1 VGGGPA
7 GTGEADDGLDELV
20 RDFLLETEEG
30 LVDVDRALVALEAD
44 PTSSRAPA
52 LLAAVFRT
60 VHTVKGTCGFLDLPR
75 LEELAHAGETLLVPL
90 RDGARVLE
98 PATTDVLLH
107 LVDGLRAVLAVV
119 AATGSDAGADT
130 AGLLAE
136 VAACAAAGTSASAP
150 PAAEPVPL
158 DAAPAGTPAPAAPSR
173 PPAPAASTDVR
184 GAEQSVRVDVE
195 VLEELV
201 ALVGELV
208 LTRNQVVERAARSG
222 DAEVVRA
229 AHRLDVVAGSLQ
241 RSVMQTRMQP
251 MEHAWASLPRVVR
264 DLGHQL
270 GRQVRLVTEGGG
282 TELDRTLLEAVKDP
296 LLHLVRNAVDHGL
309 EPPEGRRAAGKEPT
323 GTLTLRARHESGQ
336 VVVEVVDDGRGMDPA
351 TIAARAYERGV
362 ADEATLRRMSTG
374 ELLALVFT
382 PGFSTATEVTAVSGR
397 GVGMDVVRT
406 NVERIGGS
414 VELDSVPGRGTTT
427 RLRVPL
433 TLAIVPAL
441 LVGCA
446 GDRYALPQGSLR
458 ELVALTSGGT
468 TPGGV
473 VAGAV
478 SGTAERVGGVEVMR
492 LRGRLLPLVRLRA
505 ELGLPP
511 AAPGEGAVV
520 AVLETAGRRF
530 GLVVDAVHASQEI
543 VVKPLGRHLRAV
555 PAYAG
560 ATILGDGGLAL
571 ILDVPSLARS
581 TREGDRPA
589 LEAPAAAPVVRVP
602 LLLVDVG
609 RHRVGIPLPAV
620 ARLDEVADRALE
632 RLGTRWA
639 ARRRGDVLTV
649 VDLADHLARAAGE
662 RREPRRPGSASGRP
676 AVPLVV
682 LDVPDGDAVG
692 LVVGAVLDVVEVP
705 ADEVRPAADGGLAG
719 VVEVDGRLVGVL
731 DAAAV
736 LAAAARPPVPG
747 VEVPRP
753 RPAPSTTT
761 TTVTAPGGPA

>member
-1 VGGGPA
+1 MGGGPA
-7 GTGEADDGLDELV
+7 GTGGADDGLDELV

-90 RDGARVLE
+90 RDGVRVLE

-136 VAACAAAGTSASAP
+136 VAAAG
-150 PAAEPVPL
+150 AE
-158 DAAPAGTPAPAAPSR
+158 APAAPA
-173 PPAPAASTDVR
+173 PAQPVPAAGPGAAPAPAPAPRPQAAPAPATADVR

-309 EPPEGRRAAGKEPT
+309 EAPEGRRAAGKHPT

-336 VVVEVVDDGRGMDPA
+336 VLVEVVDDGRGMDPA

-446 GDRYALPQGSLR
+446 GDRYALPQGALR
-458 ELVALTSGGT
+458 ELVALTTGGT
-468 TPGGV
+468 APGGV

-543 VVKPLGRHLRAV
+543 VVKPLGRHLRGV

-589 LEAPAAAPVVRVP
+589 VEAPEQAPVVRVP

-639 ARRRGDVLTV
+639 ARRRGEVLTV

-662 RREPRRPGSASGRP
+662 ARPPRRPGSASGRP

-682 LDVPDGDAVG
+682 LDVPDGDPVG
-692 LVVGAVLDVVEVP
+692 LVVGSVLDVVEVP
-705 ADEVRPAADGGLAG
+705 AEEVRPATDGGLVG
-719 VVEVDGRLVGVL
+719 VAEVGGRLVGVL

-736 LAAAARPPVPG
+736 LAAAARPEVPG

-753 RPAPSTTT
+753 RPAPSAPATT
-761 TTVTAPGGPA
+761 TAPGGPA